1 MFRQIVATTWADGV
15 DEEQKRGFVEA
26 AFALRRIP
34 DVVSAHAGT
43 DAGHFEGNYGAVT
56 VLDFADFTSA
66 RRYVDHP
73 DHQAFLATWV
83 RPLRGERVVVQ
94 YDWGVGAVV
103 GFHHVKIPVTD
114 VERSRRWYVETLGFE
129 ADLEFVENGVLRGVS
144 LTHPV
149 GDMRLALREDAAR
162 AEALRGFDM
171 IALAVGTR
179 ADLDTVL
186 ERATAAGATPG
197 TVMEGREGWACDLAD
212 PDGIVV
218 RLYTHERHG

>member
-15 DEEQKRGFVEA
+15 DEDRKRGFVDA
-26 AFALRRIP
+26 AFGLRRIP
-34 DVVSAHAGT
+34 EVVSAHAGT

-56 VLDFADFTSA
+56 ILDFADFASA
-66 RRYVDHP
+66 RRYVAHP
-73 DHQAFLATWV
+73 DHHAFVATWV
-83 RPLRGERVVVQ
+83 RPLSAERVVVQ
-94 YDWGVGAVV
+94 YDWGAGAVV
-103 GFHHVKIPVTD
+103 GFHHVKVPVAD

-129 ADLEFVENGVLRGVS
+129 VDLEFVEDGVLRGVS

-149 GDMRLALREDAAR
+149 AGIRLALREDPAR

-171 IALAVGTR
+171 VALAVGTR
-179 ADLDTVL
+179 ADLGTVL

-197 TVMEGREGWACDLAD
+197 TVTEGREGWACDLGD
-212 PDGIVV
+212 PDGIVA